1 MQSDENDPIQTDILH
16 AKIKNIEKLLQNLG
30 THIEASK
37 ERVTS
42 DDNETEILDD
52 MEVTRFVSVK
62 VKAVATSEVVRLA
75 SVASTERN
83 FMAAA
88 SVQGIPLSRERKKE
102 VERWIPSM
110 QASAETEEIADQT
123 ENSPSPYNPGPSSSG
138 RHHALY
144 IKTF

>member
-1 MQSDENDPIQTDILH
+1 MQSDEKDPIQTDILH
-16 AKIKNIEKLLQNLG
+16 AKIENIEKLLQNLG

-62 VKAVATSEVVRLA
+62 VKAVATSEVVRRA
-75 SVASTERN
+75 SVAGTERN

-110 QASAETEEIADQT
+110 QASVETEEIGDQT

-138 RHHALY
+138 RLHAL
-144 IKTF
+144 